1 MKLRDC
7 RAMTIVW
14 CALVFGGCAAG
25 AAATDV
31 AGARTFAAQR
41 MRPDCIVA
49 PVADEDVYHI
59 RPGDK
64 LHITFYLNPEF
75 DTDASPRPDGKI
87 ELAAVGEVTAVG
99 LTPVQL
105 EAELN
110 RLYLK
115 ELRDPGATVRVDESP
130 ARVVFVTG
138 EVARPGVVPLAPGMT
153 ALQAVAASGGL
164 TDSAGPNKV
173 VLVRRDAC
181 GQPYDE
187 PLNLSQSAQT
197 EGESGRRGVSANR
210 PVDRTQERNRQRGP
224 RREAV
229 HPRSSAGYSIYQRTD
244 VLDAGS
250 KRTNSNGNA
259 NTGIL
264 G

>member
-31 AGARTFAAQR
+31 AGARTPAAQR
-41 MRPDCIVA
+41 MRPDCIVS

-187 PLNLSQSAQT
+187 PLNLAKALKQKGNQDDVVLAPTDLLIVPKSGIASADLVVKQYIRDLLPVT
-197 EGESGRRGVSANR
+197 PYISA
-210 PVDRTQERNRQRGP
+210 PMF
-224 RREAV
+224 
-229 HPRSSAGYSIYQRTD
+229 
-244 VLDAGS
+244 
-250 KRTNSNGNA
+250 
-259 NTGIL
+259 
-264 G
+264 

>member
-1 MKLRDC
+1 
-7 RAMTIVW
+7 MTLLL
-14 CALVFGGCAAG
+14 CALVCGGCAAG
-25 AAATDV
+25 AASTDV
-31 AGARTFAAQR
+31 ASAGTAKAQR
-41 MRPDCIVA
+41 MRPDCLA
-49 PVADEDVYHI
+49 ALVADEDVYHI

-138 EVARPGVVPLAPGMT
+138 EVAHPGVVPLAPGMT

-164 TDSAGPNKV
+164 TDSAGPNNA
-173 VLVRRDAC
+173 LLIRHDAC
-181 GQPYDE
+181 GQPLDE
-187 PLNLSQSAQT
+187 PLNLAKALKQKGNQDDVVLAPT
-197 EGESGRRGVSANR
+197 DLLIVPKSGIA
-210 PVDRTQERNRQRGP
+210 
-224 RREAV
+224 
-229 HPRSSAGYSIYQRTD
+229 
-244 VLDAGS
+244 DAGLFVKQYIRDLLPVNPYIS
-250 KRTNSNGNA
+250 A
-259 NTGIL
+259 PMF
-264 G
+264 